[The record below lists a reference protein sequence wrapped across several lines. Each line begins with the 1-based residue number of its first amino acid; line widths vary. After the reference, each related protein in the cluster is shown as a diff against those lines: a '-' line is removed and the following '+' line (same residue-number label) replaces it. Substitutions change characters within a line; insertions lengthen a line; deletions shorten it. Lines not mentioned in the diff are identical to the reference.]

1 MSVIKTTVLN
11 MCGLHCKLIFYSDEQ
26 KKQLGLSVI
35 EMASEAFI
43 TQMKI
48 LSLDDIADSK
58 TSLDTICEE
67 TTEYL
72 RVCAESVLLQSGVL
86 RTDAVQALHDFI
98 EREF

>member
-48 LSLDDIADSK
+48 LSL
-58 TSLDTICEE
+58 
-67 TTEYL
+67 
-72 RVCAESVLLQSGVL
+72 
-86 RTDAVQALHDFI
+86 
-98 EREF
+98 